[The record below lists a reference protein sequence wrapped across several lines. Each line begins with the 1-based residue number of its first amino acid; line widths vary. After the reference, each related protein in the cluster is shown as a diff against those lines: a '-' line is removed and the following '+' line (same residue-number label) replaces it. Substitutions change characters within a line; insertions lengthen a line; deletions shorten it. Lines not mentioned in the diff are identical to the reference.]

1 MSANSLYGRL
11 AADLNSEYSHRSEAL
26 HRHMHLINRFGEAIK
41 SFNLTPHA
49 RTSSQGD
56 VSLVALSRRGEDAAA
71 LQAALVA
78 QGAAIGQVLQTPN
91 QFNDGFVMWTAP
103 VRIQG
108 LEFTLLFYTKAQTI

>member
-11 AADLNSEYSHRSEAL
+11 AADLNTEYQHRSEAL

-49 RTSSQGD
+49 RASNKSEL
-56 VSLVALSRRGEDAAA
+56 SLVALSTRGEDATA
-71 LQAALVA
+71 LQAVLVA
-78 QGAAIGQVLQTPN
+78 QGAAIGKPTQTPN

-103 VRIQG
+103 VRIHG
-108 LEFTLLFYTKAQTI
+108 LDFTLLFYTKAQTI